1 MRKFLGVLAVGVLG
15 LTAPAVR
22 AESLA
27 DALIAAYRNSN
38 LLEQN
43 QAVLRA
49 ADENVA
55 IAVSNLRPVVQYS
68 LQSTWSRSESAVT
81 SDTPWNT
88 SLSNALNLSVSMTLL
103 DFGRNRLGIEIAE
116 QSVLA
121 TRQSLVGVEQNILLE
136 AVRAYVDVGFQS
148 SVVALRQ
155 SNVRLIGQELQAATD
170 RFDVG
175 EVTRTDVALAEAALA
190 ASRAGLATAEGDL
203 MLARERF
210 RATTGAYPGRLAG
223 LPRAPATANSLEGA
237 REVALRT
244 HPDIRQ
250 SQHQVKLADLQVQ
263 LAKAQMKPSLT
274 GSLGVNERFSDVNDS
289 IGSRSLS
296 LNLGQTLYAGG
307 ELSARHRLA
316 LAQKEQA
323 RAILQQ
329 AGVIVVENVGRAW
342 TTINVARASIEAGDL
357 QIRAAQVAFDGVREE
372 AALGARTTL
381 DVLDAEQNLLDARAG
396 RLLAEANL
404 YIGIYQL
411 LSSMGLLT
419 ADHLKLGIPT
429 YDVTGYYN
437 AVRNAPAHS
446 PQGAK
451 LDRILR
457 SIGN

>member
-1 MRKFLGVLAVGVLG
+1 
-15 LTAPAVR
+15 
-22 AESLA
+22 
-27 DALIAAYRNSN
+27 
-38 LLEQN
+38 
-43 QAVLRA
+43 
-49 ADENVA
+49 
-55 IAVSNLRPVVQYS
+55 
-68 LQSTWSRSESAVT
+68 
-81 SDTPWNT
+81 
-88 SLSNALNLSVSMTLL
+88 
-103 DFGRNRLGIEIAE
+103 
-116 QSVLA
+116 
-121 TRQSLVGVEQNILLE
+121 
-136 AVRAYVDVGFQS
+136 
-148 SVVALRQ
+148 
-155 SNVRLIGQELQAATD
+155 
-170 RFDVG
+170 
-175 EVTRTDVALAEAALA
+175 
-190 ASRAGLATAEGDL
+190 
-203 MLARERF
+203 
-210 RATTGAYPGRLAG
+210 
-223 LPRAPATANSLEGA
+223 
-237 REVALRT
+237 
-244 HPDIRQ
+244 
-250 SQHQVKLADLQVQ
+250 
-263 LAKAQMKPSLT
+263 
-274 GSLGVNERFSDVNDS
+274 
-289 IGSRSLS
+289 
-296 LNLGQTLYAGG
+296 
-307 ELSARHRLA
+307 LA